1 MIIVEPIPGQEER
14 NSDHLLEK
22 GIALK
27 CNEFTTLAYKIDN
40 LLDDPAKLADMRAR
54 ALSFGRPDAAKTI
67 VEALLNHPFDEAA
80 QIDPGAVVPGM
91 V

>member
-1 MIIVEPIPGQEER
+1 MIIIAPIPGQEER

-27 CNEFTTLAYKIDN
+27 CNEFTTLAYKLDQ

-54 ALSFGRPDAAKTI
+54 AQTYSRPGAAETI
-67 VEALLNHPFDEAA
+67 VDILLNQPLEEAA
-80 QIDPGAVVPGM
+80 QVEPLKPAPSA
-91 V
+91 